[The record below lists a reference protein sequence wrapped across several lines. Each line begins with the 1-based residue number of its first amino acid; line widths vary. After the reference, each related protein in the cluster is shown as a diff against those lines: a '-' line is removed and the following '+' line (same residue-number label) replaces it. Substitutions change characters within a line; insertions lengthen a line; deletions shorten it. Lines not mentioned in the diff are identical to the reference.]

1 MKKLYLMLAVSACA
15 IAAEKKEVAIVAE
28 KKGVSIVL
36 DTSDAIKRRLHYAG
50 FNEFANDADIYNL
63 GYKRVTPK
71 YVKYA
76 VYRVWHD
83 TPILQETLSEE
94 KLPNVA
100 AVIMAK
106 HSNEVIITKQSK
118 PKEDSPKFVE
128 VIIAKQSKL

>member
-1 MKKLYLMLAVSACA
+1 MKKLYLMIVFSTCA
-15 IAAEKKEVAIVAE
+15 IAAEKKEVAIIAE
-28 KKGVSIVL
+28 KKGASVVL
-36 DTSDAIKRRLHYAG
+36 DTSDAIQRRLHWAG

-83 TPILQETLSEE
+83 TPILQETFPKE

-106 HSNEVIITKQSK
+106 
-118 PKEDSPKFVE
+118 
-128 VIIAKQSKL
+128 QSKL